1 MSAEE
6 AVVVVD
12 IMCCACCGVAAID
25 DVKLKKCDGGCD
37 LVKYCSVDCQENHIE
52 QHEEECRKR
61 KAQLRDKKLF
71 TQPDGSYMGECPL
84 CCLPLSIDSTKSSI
98 MPCCSKIICNGCN
111 YANTNRENEQG
122 LQHRCA
128 FCREPAP
135 KSDKE
140 YEKRLMKRIKKHN
153 DPVAMTQ
160 MAKEHYHKGDY
171 GKALAYLT
179 KAAEL
184 GEMAAHFCL
193 GDLYY
198 KGRGVEK
205 DMTKAIHHLEKAA
218 IGGHPDARVLLSDYE
233 EGKGRPKRAAKHL
246 IINANLGCEPSLK
259 FVKDFFVQGVVSK
272 EEYAAALRGYQA
284 AANETKSAE
293 REKGEHISGQLARMG
308 LV

>member
-1 MSAEE
+1 
-6 AVVVVD
+6 
-12 IMCCACCGVAAID
+12 MCKQGILYHNKIRRIPFNK
-25 DVKLKKCDGGCD
+25 DVYPALNFCLTADRRHPKWLKSITIKGTM
-37 LVKYCSVDCQENHIE
+37 V
-52 QHEEECRKR
+52 QH
-61 KAQLRDKKLF
+61 
-71 TQPDGSYMGECPL
+71 Y
-84 CCLPLSIDSTKSSI
+84 
-98 MPCCSKIICNGCN
+98 
-111 YANTNRENEQG
+111 
-122 LQHRCA
+122 
-128 FCREPAP
+128 
-135 KSDKE
+135 
-140 YEKRLMKRIKKHN
+140 
-153 DPVAMTQ
+153 
-160 MAKEHYHKGDY
+160 
-171 GKALAYLT
+171 LAYLT